1 MRKKQETEEPQFAVN
16 EAAIYFNDNKLV
28 VVFGDG
34 RNAVMELEND
44 EERALVK
51 TVLADVNLW
60 HNFLSSLSAAVKR
73 TLG

>member
-1 MRKKQETEEPQFAVN
+1 MDEEDFEFEVN
-16 EAAIYFNDNKLV
+16 EAAIYFDDKKLV

-34 RNAVMELEND
+34 KQATMELESD

-60 HNFLSSLSAAVKR
+60 ASFLGSLSASLKEAQ
-73 TLG
+73 